1 LEQWPAGELAGSDV
15 ATGAEL
21 GEDLGLVAL
30 VCLGDGGVA
39 AEVPPQLIGADA
51 RWA

>member
-30 VCLGDGGVA
+30 VGLGDGGVA